1 MTFMPNR
8 GLRRRSTRLE
18 RLARRLPQG
27 VLLRAILLALAA
39 VAVMAALIV
48 VARLAPAP
56 LDPALARREAAV
68 SARLLALGN
77 ATAARSH
84 ALTASRADPKSAI
97 ALVALARSYLA
108 LEQGASGEAA
118 INRALAAGFS
128 KPRARVLL
136 AQAWLIEGDTARAL
150 AAARRADPRD
160 ITAAGRVAAL
170 ALAASGDRAGGHAAM
185 LEVVRKTNGR
195 DADAWTGLGRIRL
208 QMGDVAGA
216 IAAADKALALSRG
229 NVDALML
236 KGELV
241 RGQYGLVAAL
251 PWFEAALRVDPWRH
265 AALIQYA
272 ATLGDAGRYGAM
284 LDATRRALQAVPG
297 SADALYL
304 QAVLA
309 ARAGNDDLARAL
321 LQRSGSALDGK
332 AAPLLLAGMLDYGQ
346 GAWQQAISR
355 WRAVLSA
362 QPMNLVAR
370 RLLGAALFQSGDAR
384 GALEMLRPMALRGDA
399 DSYTLGLV
407 GRAFELTGERD
418 WAARFLDR
426 AAIPATEAP
435 TPFGTDAPL
444 DALQAAADRAPD
456 DPVPAV
462 TYVRALI
469 DAGRR
474 SEALGRARDLAA
486 RYSGAPAAH
495 LLVGDVLA
503 GQGELAEASRAYRL
517 AANLRFDE
525 ATMLRLVDTLD
536 RLGRRA
542 EAATVLALF
551 LSQNPQNTTALRMTA
566 HWQIA
571 SGAWDAAI
579 DTLEGLRARLGNRDA
594 ALLAELGYAYA
605 GGDALDIAQ
614 LYAAAAYRLAPLNP
628 AATDAYGWVLYL
640 AGDDAAGIELMEK
653 AVTIAPRH
661 GGLRWHLA
669 QAYADAGRKREARA
683 AIAAAL
689 GDPGFGDRADAQAL
703 LKSLG

>member
-27 VLLRAILLALAA
+27 VKPRAVLLGLGA
-39 VAVMAALIV
+39 VAVMATLLIL
-48 VARLAPAP
+48 ARLAPAP
-56 LDPALARREAAV
+56 VDAALARREVAI
-68 SARLLALGN
+68 SARLLAQGN

-84 ALTASRADPKSAI
+84 ALRASAADPKSAI
-97 ALVALARSYLA
+97 ALAALGRSYLA
-108 LEQGASGEAA
+108 LEQGASAEAA
-118 INRALAAGFS
+118 INRAVMAGFS
-128 KPRARVLL
+128 KPRARALL

-150 AAARRADPRD
+150 AAARRADPQD
-160 ITAAGRVAAL
+160 AAAGGRVAAL

-185 LEVVRKTNGR
+185 LATIRATNGR
-195 DADAWTGLGRIRL
+195 DADMWTGLGRIRL

-216 IAAADKALALSRG
+216 IAAADRALALNRG
-229 NVDALML
+229 SVDALVL

-251 PWFEAALRVDPWRH
+251 AWFEAALRVDPWRH

-272 ATLGDAGRYGAM
+272 ATLGEVGRYREM
-284 LDATRRALQAVPG
+284 LEATRRALQAEPG
-297 SADALYL
+297 SPDALYL

-321 LQRSGSALDGK
+321 VQRTGSALDGK
-332 AAPLLLAGMLDYGQ
+332 AAPLLLAGMLDYDQ
-346 GAWQQAISR
+346 GAWQQAIAR

-362 QPMNLVAR
+362 QPMNLSAR
-370 RLLGAALFQSGDAR
+370 RLLGAALYQSGDAR

-426 AAIPATEAP
+426 AAIPATAAP

-444 DALQAAADRAPD
+444 AELQAAADRAPG

-462 TYVRALI
+462 IYVRALI
-469 DAGRR
+469 DAGR
-474 SEALGRARDLAA
+474 SDEALDRARDLAA
-486 RYSGAPAAH
+486 RYPGAPAAH
-495 LLVGDVLA
+495 LLVGDILA
-503 GQGELAEASRAYRL
+503 GENQLADASTAYRR

-536 RLGRRA
+536 RQGKRP

-551 LSQNPQNTTALRMTA
+551 LSQNPQQATALRMTA

-571 SGAWDAAI
+571 SGEWDAAI

-594 ALLAELGYAYA
+594 ALLAELAYAYA
-605 GGDALDIAQ
+605 GSDELDTAQ
-614 LYAAAAYRLAPLNP
+614 VYAAAAYRLAPLNP

-640 AGDDAAGIELMEK
+640 AGADAAGTELMEK

-669 QAYADAGRKREARA
+669 QAYADAGRKREASA
-683 AIAAAL
+683 AIAEAL
-689 GDPGFGDRADAQAL
+689 RDPAFGDRAQAQTL